1 MVEKKHWPTVAFMD
15 GLWFNQAM
23 NKQKAIELLGGS
35 VTAAAAA
42 VGVSYHAIAK
52 WPDVLPRRIADRV
65 EAALYRQ
72 LTAKRRR
79 KAETV

>member
-1 MVEKKHWPTVAFMD
+1 
-15 GLWFNQAM
+15 M

-72 LTAKRRR
+72 LTAKKRR